1 MQHARFSRC
10 PDFFLSYRFF
20 PLFLSL
26 ALAFLPLSGPVR
38 PAGNWFQMVSAQE
51 RLTRTFTR
59 SSHTYTR
66 TERTEISKTRA
77 GETKR
82 EVRVEEST
90 QLGGDPFRDVFGGFM
105 GTFSGVQSRQPE
117 GVCVRAWEGGLWMR
131 GVTHLL

>member
-1 MQHARFSRC
+1 
-10 PDFFLSYRFF
+10 
-20 PLFLSL
+20 
-26 ALAFLPLSGPVR
+26 
-38 PAGNWFQMVSAQE
+38 MVSAQE

-66 TERTEISKTRA
+66 TERTEFSKTRA

-105 GTFSGVQSRQPE
+105 GPFSGIQSRQSE
-117 GVCVRAWEGGLWMR
+117 GVWGGKGCVCGVHSCSDISVNLGLF
-131 GVTHLL
+131 TYEPTDKF

>member
-1 MQHARFSRC
+1 
-10 PDFFLSYRFF
+10 
-20 PLFLSL
+20 
-26 ALAFLPLSGPVR
+26 
-38 PAGNWFQMVSAQE
+38 MVSAQE

-90 QLGGDPFRDVFGGFM
+90 QVGDPFRDVFGDFLGRESLS
-105 GTFSGVQSRQPE
+105 GFSGTRPPPLQD
-117 GVCVRAWEGGLWMR
+117 GVCVDRPCVFRVSNFTDRMQEQ
-131 GVTHLL
+131 LLTELTCV

>member
-1 MQHARFSRC
+1 MVKKMREVDAVC
-10 PDFFLSYRFF
+10 KYFLAVLISSFLLLIF
-20 PLFLSL
+20 PSFSL
-26 ALAFLPLSGPVR
+26 ALSFLPLSGPMR
-38 PAGNWFQMVSAQE
+38 SPGNWFQMVSAQE

-105 GTFSGVQSRQPE
+105 GPFSGIQSRQPE
-117 GVCVRAWEGGLWMR
+117 GVCGWGGGAQLP
-131 GVTHLL
+131 